1 MPQIKISEIRELSTE
16 ELQVRL
22 RDLKQEGL
30 NLRLQQSTGQLEN
43 SARLRLVRRE
53 AARVMTTLSD
63 RRHQTVASEQ
73 GQRTETN

>member
-53 AARVMTTLSD
+53 AARVMTTLSA

>member
-53 AARVMTTLSD
+53 SARVMTVLSE
-63 RRHQTVASEQ
+63 RRHQAATSE
-73 GQRTETN
+73 